1 MKELIFYVIMFGLV
15 YLFYL
20 IFVLCRKNV
29 LKNFPNGKEM
39 SYLKLKY
46 GIKVNDKNIKK
57 IANAI
62 FLANSFILST
72 TVYVVCLF
80 DNLLLEVI
88 VGMVTLIILILS
100 VYHLIGTYYKK
111 KQGGK

>member
-1 MKELIFYVIMFGLV
+1 MKELIFYIVIFVLV

-20 IFVLCRKNV
+20 IFVLGRKNV
-29 LKNFPNGKEM
+29 LNKFPNGKEM
-39 SYLKLKY
+39 SYLKFKY

-57 IANAI
+57 IANSI
-62 FLANSFILST
+62 FLANSFILTT
-72 TVYVVCLF
+72 TVYIVCLF
-80 DNLLLEVI
+80 DNLLIEAI
-88 VGMVTLIILILS
+88 VGMVTLIVLILS

>member
-1 MKELIFYVIMFGLV
+1 MKELIFYLVVFVLV

-20 IFVLCRKNV
+20 IFVLNRKNV
-29 LKNFPNGKEM
+29 LKNFPKGKEM

-46 GIKVNDKNIKK
+46 GIKVNDENLKK
-57 IANAI
+57 VANSI

-80 DNLLLEVI
+80 ESLLLEIVI
-88 VGMVTLIILILS
+88 GMITLIVLILS
-100 VYHLIGTYYKK
+100 VYHLIGSYYKK